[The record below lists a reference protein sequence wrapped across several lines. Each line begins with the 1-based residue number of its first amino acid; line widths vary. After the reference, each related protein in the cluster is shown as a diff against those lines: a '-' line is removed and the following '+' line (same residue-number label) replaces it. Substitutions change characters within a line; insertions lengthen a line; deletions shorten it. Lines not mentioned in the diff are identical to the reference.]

1 MWSVLTRDY
10 EPGLSPESCLRHTL
24 AAVRPGDVLVFHDS
38 RKASARLRFV
48 LPRVLAH
55 FAGLGFQF
63 ASL

>member
-10 EPGLSPESCLRHTL
+10 DPALSPEDCLRYTL

-55 FAGLGFQF
+55 FAERGFQF
-63 ASL
+63 LAP